1 MVFWHSCLSRNI
13 ANWDRIGVPDE
24 QRQWITDG
32 VPIIFNVHPD
42 PFYFKNPTFNNNE
55 LQFLR
60 SEVSELLRDGAII
73 AMDNKPEYVSAIK
86 CVAKKEPGK
95 LRLVIDLSHL
105 NKHVNTPKFQYDS
118 FAKVADTIQTGD
130 QFTVLV

>member
-1 MVFWHSCLSRNI
+1 M
-13 ANWDRIGVPDE
+13 
-24 QRQWITDG
+24 
-32 VPIIFNVHPD
+32 
-42 PFYFKNPTFNNNE
+42 
-55 LQFLR
+55 R
-60 SEVSELLRDGAII
+60 SEVSELLRDGAIV

-105 NKHVNTPKFQYDS
+105 NKHVNTHKFQYDS

-130 QFTVLV
+130 QFTSFDLKNGFYHCPLSDQASRYFGFCFEQKYYC